1 MATDQRKTQLR
12 LGEFVALMALLI
24 SLTAL
29 SIDAILPALPAI
41 GADLGLARPNDT
53 QLVISA
59 VFLGLAGG
67 QIFYGP
73 LSDSFGRKKAMYL
86 ALIFYMGGTVIGL
99 AATDFTMLLV
109 GRFVQGLGAAGPR
122 VITMALVRD
131 QHKGAA
137 MARIMSFVM
146 AVFILVPVVAPAL
159 GQAILLLAGWRAIFW
174 GFLVLAALASA
185 WFALRQP
192 ETLTEDRRIP
202 FSIGRIAL
210 AMREVCTHPIA
221 LGYTIAAGFIF
232 GAFIGFLISAQ
243 QILQQQYA
251 LGIQFPLYFAL
262 LSLGLGAA
270 SVTNARLVL
279 RYGMQFL
286 CHWSLILLSAI
297 SMLFFIFAFTQAGH
311 PPFVSLIAYLLV
323 AFFCFGILFSNFNAM
338 AMEPLGHIAGV
349 GASVVASLTTFMSLF
364 AGTVIGQSYN
374 GTVLPLVAGFALL
387 GLASLAV
394 TLWVSRRIVR
404 EAS

>member
-1 MATDQRKTQLR
+1 
-12 LGEFVALMALLI
+12 MALLI

-53 QLVISA
+53 QLLISA
-59 VFLGLAGG
+59 VFFGLAGG

-86 ALIFYMGGTVIGL
+86 ALILYMGGTLIAI
-99 AATDFTMLLV
+99 AAADFSMLLV
-109 GRFVQGLGAAGPR
+109 GRFVQGIGAAGPR
-122 VITMALVRD
+122 IITMALVRD

-137 MARIMSFVM
+137 MARIMSFIM

-159 GQAILLLAGWRAIFW
+159 GQVVLLLAGWRAIFW
-174 GFLVLAALASA
+174 GFLVLAAIASA

-192 ETLTEDRRIP
+192 ETLTDDRRVP
-202 FSIGRIAL
+202 FSISRIAL
-210 AMREVCTHPIA
+210 AVREVCTHPIA
-221 LGYTIAAGFIF
+221 LGYTIAAGFVF
-232 GAFIGFLISAQ
+232 GAFIGFLLSAQ

-251 LGIQFPLYFAL
+251 LGIQFPLYFAI

-270 SVTNARLVL
+270 AVTNAKLVL

-286 CHWSLILLSAI
+286 CHWSLVVLCTLSIMFFAI
-297 SMLFFIFAFTQAGH
+297 AFALAGH
-311 PPFVSLIAYLLV
+311 PPFFALIAYLLL
-323 AFFCFGILFSNFNAM
+323 ALFCFGILFSNFNAM

-364 AGTVIGQSYN
+364 SGTVIGQSYN

-387 GLASLAV
+387 GLASLA
-394 TLWVSRRIVR
+394 TTRWVARRIVTPK
-404 EAS
+404 AG

>member
-1 MATDQRKTQLR
+1 M
-12 LGEFVALMALLI
+12 MALLI

-41 GADLGLARPNDT
+41 GADLGVTRANDT

-59 VFLGLAGG
+59 VFFGLAGG

-73 LSDSFGRKKAMYL
+73 LSDSFGRKRVLYL
-86 ALIFYMGGTVIGL
+86 ALILYMLGTLIGL
-99 AATDFTMLLV
+99 AASDFSMLLV
-109 GRFVQGLGAAGPR
+109 GRFVQGIGAAGPR
-122 VITMALVRD
+122 IITIALVRD

-159 GQAILLLAGWRAIFW
+159 GQTILLFAGWRAIFW
-174 GFLVLAALASA
+174 GFLVLAAIALA
-185 WFALRQP
+185 WFAWRQP
-192 ETLTEDRRIP
+192 ETLRDDRRIP
-202 FSIGRIAL
+202 FSIARIVMAV
-210 AMREVCTHPIA
+210 REVCTNPTA
-221 LGYTIAAGFIF
+221 LGYTIAAGFVF

-251 LGIQFPLYFAL
+251 LGVLFPLYFAI

-270 SVTNARLVL
+270 SVTNAKMVL
-279 RYGMQFL
+279 RYGMRFL
-286 CHWSLILLSAI
+286 CHWALIVLSI
-297 SMLFFIFAFTQAGH
+297 LSILFFVFATIKAGH
-311 PPFVSLIAYLLV
+311 PPLFSLIAYLLV

-364 AGTVIGQSYN
+364 AGTIIGQSYN

-387 GLASLAV
+387 GLASLAM
-394 TLWVSRRIVR
+394 TRWVLRRVNSSD
-404 EAS
+404 AA

>member
-1 MATDQRKTQLR
+1 M
-12 LGEFVALMALLI
+12 MALLI

-29 SIDAILPALPAI
+29 SIDSILPALPAI
-41 GADLGLARPNDT
+41 GADLGVTRANDT

-59 VFLGLAGG
+59 VFFGLAGG

-73 LSDSFGRKKAMYL
+73 LSDSFGRKRVMYL
-86 ALIFYMGGTVIGL
+86 ALVLYMLGTLIGI
-99 AATDFTMLLV
+99 AAGDFSMLLV
-109 GRFVQGLGAAGPR
+109 GRFVQGIGAAGPR
-122 VITMALVRD
+122 IITIALVRD

-159 GQAILLLAGWRAIFW
+159 GQTILLFAGWRSIFW
-174 GFLVLAALASA
+174 GFLVLAAIAFA
-185 WFALRQP
+185 WFAWRQP
-192 ETLTEDRRIP
+192 ETLRDDRRIP
-202 FSIGRIAL
+202 FSIAGIFMAV
-210 AMREVCTHPIA
+210 REVCTNPTA
-221 LGYTIAAGFIF
+221 LGYTMAAGFVF

-251 LGIQFPLYFAL
+251 LGVLFPLYFAI

-270 SVTNARLVL
+270 SVTNAKMVL
-279 RYGMQFL
+279 RYGMRFL
-286 CHWSLILLSAI
+286 CHWALIVLSI
-297 SMLFFIFAFTQAGH
+297 FSILFFVFATIEAGH
-311 PPFVSLIAYLLV
+311 PPLFSLIAYLLV

-364 AGTVIGQSYN
+364 AGTIIGQSYN

-387 GLASLAV
+387 GLASLAM
-394 TLWVSRRIVR
+394 TRWVLHRVGSRD
-404 EAS
+404 AA